1 MVRSALT
8 NKGVKDMAAVLWV
21 LGTFLIL
28 AAIVSPLNFFIGG
41 TSGVI
46 LIAIG
51 FVIKNKNKDT

>member
-1 MVRSALT
+1 
-8 NKGVKDMAAVLWV
+8 MAAVLLV

-28 AAIVSPLNFFIGG
+28 AAIVSPLNIFIGG
-41 TSGVI
+41 TAGVI

>member
-8 NKGVKDMAAVLWV
+8 NKGVKDMAAVFWV
-21 LGTFLIL
+21 LGTILIL
-28 AAIVSPLNFFIGG
+28 AAIVSPLNIFIGG
-41 TSGVI
+41 TAGVI